1 MFHYSIFIALYTIM
15 QSIHVKPP
23 LKAESVGNFE
33 AGHRLR
39 LRNILSVCEQL
50 EIKPDAKITT
60 LYAFSCSTAG
70 LHKVLLDKA
79 VQIAIHNRLNIRS
92 LEARAVILY
101 TAVIE
106 DI

>member
-1 MFHYSIFIALYTIM
+1 M

-39 LRNILSVCEQL
+39 VQSIYKVCEQL

-60 LYAFSCSTAG
+60 LYAFSCPAR
-70 LHKVLLDKA
+70 LHKVLFDKSIK
-79 VQIAIHNRLNIRS
+79 VAIHNSLNIRS
-92 LEARAVILY
+92 LEARAVILD

>member
-1 MFHYSIFIALYTIM
+1 M

-39 LRNILSVCEQL
+39 VRSIYKVCEQL
-50 EIKPDAKITT
+50 EIKPDAKKG
-60 LYAFSCSTAG
+60 LLHAFGSTAR
-70 LHKVLLDKA
+70 LHKVLLDKT
-79 VQIAIHNRLNIRS
+79 VQIAIHNSLNIRS
-92 LEARAVILY
+92 LEARAVILD